1 MRWQPSE
8 RSPGGVGWRA
18 DGPQK
23 PRKGRYAEAKARN
36 NQAATHMHEYVVA
49 YPFGAFLAQPAGRFH
64 PTLSA
69 NSRRQSAR
77 RAGLAA

>member
-1 MRWQPSE
+1 MRAIVISDLSWSLATAF
-8 RSPGGVGWRA
+8 GGSYIQG
-18 DGPQK
+18 
-23 PRKGRYAEAKARN
+23 
-36 NQAATHMHEYVVA
+36 HVVA